1 MGELKVKTTKRFFIL
16 VGVFISLAYLC
27 TEGHAQSKG
36 SAPVITFAWAQDRIR
51 QGEDWRIYIAANDP
65 DGDMY
70 RIYCRI
76 DQPGGQVYR
85 PDVSSIKKGLEGQL
99 TGYLVLRTY
108 SPQDLFGLYL
118 TLNLTIV
125 DRAGNESQTYSFPLT
140 IDGEKTKFPPQG
152 LIPAGLEKGLNQ
164 RISYIGIDLMRRDR
178 LGGGGD

>member
-1 MGELKVKTTKRFFIL
+1 MKLKRRLFIFMTL
-16 VGVFISLAYLC
+16 FISSTALYLEGLAQ
-27 TEGHAQSKG
+27 TKG
-36 SAPVITFAWAQDRIR
+36 SAPVITFAWAQERIR
-51 QGEDWRIYIAANDP
+51 QGEDWRIYIAATDP
-65 DGDMY
+65 DGDIH

-85 PDVSSIKKGLEGQL
+85 PDISNIKKGMEGQL

-108 SPQDLFGLYL
+108 SQQDFFGLYF

-125 DRAGNESQTYSFPLT
+125 DRAGNESQLLSFPLS
-140 IDGEKTKFPPQG
+140 IDGEKTKFPPPE

-164 RISYIGIDLMRRDR
+164 RIAYIGIDLMRRER